1 MSPCA
6 SLCSAISSYPRLID
20 SLIALPR
27 KFLISVSNRSK
38 IFYHF
43 SRKKFDCLTVG
54 CLNSLVCFVDPS
66 LVKGTGQFGPAELS
80 QSLISFFISI
90 RIQGSFCCLS
100 LDILKYERK
109 LEKFKHGVSRT
120 FEIFSLDGI
129 FNIFSQRYFRI

>member
-43 SRKKFDCLTVG
+43 LRKKFDCLTVG

-109 LEKFKHGVSRT
+109 LEKFIQRCPERLIFLTLDLT
-120 FEIFSLDGI
+120 FTFWRSFQTL
-129 FNIFSQRYFRI
+129 